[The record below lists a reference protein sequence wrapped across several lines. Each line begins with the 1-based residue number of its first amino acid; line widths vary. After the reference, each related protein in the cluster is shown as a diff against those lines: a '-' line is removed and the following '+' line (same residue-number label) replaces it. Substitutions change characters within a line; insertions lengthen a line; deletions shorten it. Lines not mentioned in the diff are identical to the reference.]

1 MVYTDKLD
9 VRPHIFTRQGIHTR
23 GLGGFVN
30 SSNTI
35 SLVRSQSIRFL
46 RGAFTGLCSC
56 LLCSHDL
63 VSNCLGLAL
72 IFARTRRRMC
82 NLVEWCSEHPA
93 LSIRTAV
100 RPLAGARG

>member
-1 MVYTDKLD
+1 MVDTDKLD
-9 VRPHIFTRQGIHTR
+9 VRPHVFTWQRIHTR

-63 VSNCLGLAL
+63 CLQFLRARS